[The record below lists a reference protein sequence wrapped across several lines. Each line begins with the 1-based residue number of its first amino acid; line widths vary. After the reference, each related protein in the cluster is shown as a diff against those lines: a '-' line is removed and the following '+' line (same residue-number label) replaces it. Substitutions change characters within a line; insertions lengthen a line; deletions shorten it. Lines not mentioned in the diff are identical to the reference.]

1 MGSVVHGFAVCLC
14 VCVVCQTEGFTPLY
28 AASHNGH
35 VEVVRALVGAGAAVN
50 QADVRDDRGVCWC
63 SVVLAL
69 QLARVALHACV
80 RRVQIKFVC
89 LCVHVYALFVTVCLR
104 ACVFVRLVCTGI
116 WSWIRSVTVWA
127 WLVYGWVIVLCQR
140 NGSTPLRIARRFGH
154 AGVAGVLAAAGGR

>member
-1 MGSVVHGFAVCLC
+1 MGSVGHRVC
-14 VCVVCQTEGFTPLY
+14 VCVVWQTDGFTPLY

-69 QLARVALHACV
+69 QLARVAVHACV

-89 LCVHVYALFVTVCLR
+89 LCVHVYALFVTVLYVS
-104 ACVFVRLVCTGI
+104 AH
-116 WSWIRSVTVWA
+116 
-127 WLVYGWVIVLCQR
+127 VYLSGLC
-140 NGSTPLRIARRFGH
+140 ARGFG
-154 AGVAGVLAAAGGR
+154 AGFGVLPCGLGWCTAG